1 LFGGAVPETSQIIG
15 AVLGVIALLVAV
27 YFISFFV
34 THLWVVAIVVGG
46 CAVWMYARRV
56 RERV

>member
-1 LFGGAVPETSQIIG
+1 MPETSQIIG